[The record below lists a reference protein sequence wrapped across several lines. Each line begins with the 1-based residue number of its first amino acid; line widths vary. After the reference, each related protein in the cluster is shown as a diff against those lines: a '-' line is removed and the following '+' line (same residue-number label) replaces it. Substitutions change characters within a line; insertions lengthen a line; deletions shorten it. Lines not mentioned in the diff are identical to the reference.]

1 MPLTEEEKGDVRRH
15 LGYPVAGLPVLSPS
29 GGTLMAGSIG
39 YRFTQ
44 AYGQL
49 EYRLNS
55 LQPHEEARLM
65 GRYVAA
71 LMVGGTPNVGDTVA
85 VTISGGGLANPVTIT
100 AIATQ
105 GMAQPMLPVPTS
117 VVLPAGIQS
126 VPQGNSQVTVTTNAQ
141 LPYVV
146 IGLVPSWST
155 TAFLVSASN
164 GSFVVGFGTPAPS
177 GATLQWELS
186 ALNISQPIVP
196 STDNGIRLGLCAA
209 LQALTLT
216 NATLTAAR
224 ITAQA
229 PYGTGPLPSTSVPM
243 ATVSWI
249 AQSAFSIS
257 VVSTGSTAA
266 SVVASGSA
274 LYPQV
279 QYKQQGVVNTVYGYV
294 PILNFIEGQQG
305 GSVVN
310 MDTAKA
316 DVWQA
321 RINEWEQKTSLY
333 FWWAKHLADFLGPG
347 LWTCSPRFNEINA
360 RGSGTRVR
368 I

>member
-15 LGYPVAGLPVLSPS
+15 LGYPIAGLPTLSPS
-29 GGTLMAGSIG
+29 GGTLMSGSIG

-44 AYGQL
+44 AYGQM

-71 LMVGGTPNVGDTVA
+71 LQVAGTPNVGDTITVI
-85 VTISGGGLANPVTIT
+85 ISGGGLSSPVTLVAT
-100 AIATQ
+100 ATL
-105 GMAQPMLPVPTS
+105 GMATPMLPVPTS
-117 VVLPAGIQS
+117 VVLPAGITS
-126 VPQGNSQVTVTTNAQ
+126 VPQGNNSVTVTTNAQ

-155 TAFLVSASN
+155 TVFLQSASN
-164 GSFVVGFGTPAPS
+164 GTFVVGFGTAAPAN
-177 GATLQWELS
+177 ATLQWELS
-186 ALNISQPIVP
+186 ALNISKPIVP

-216 NATLTAAR
+216 NSTLTGVR

-229 PYGTGPLPSTSVPM
+229 PYGTGPLPATAVPQ
-243 ATVSWI
+243 ATISWT
-249 AQSAFSIS
+249 APNQFSIS
-257 VVSTGSTAA
+257 ASATGSTA
-266 SVVASGSA
+266 VGVIASGGLLS
-274 LYPQV
+274 PQMSFT
-279 QYKQQGVVNTVYGYV
+279 QQGVIQTVTGYV
-294 PILNFIEGQQG
+294 PICNFIEGQVPA
-305 GSVVN
+305 SVIN

-321 RINEWEQKTSLY
+321 RIKEFEQKAALY
-333 FWWAKHLADFLGPG
+333 DYWCKHLADFLGPG
-347 LWTCSPRFNEINA
+347 LWTCSPRFTDMRNM
-360 RGSGTRVR
+360 SGTRVR
-368 I
+368 V